1 MASSA
6 PRQDFPATPR
16 WRRWQ
21 AAGTPAQRVDY
32 WKDVVCEAVLDV
44 AMTPGQEVAENAF
57 HGSIYSRDQGG
68 ARLVNFRSA
77 SHRIQRTAG
86 QADHAS
92 DEFLMISLQKR
103 GACRLTQRQ
112 GEVELV
118 QGDIG
123 VLDSVQ
129 AFDIDFPADVERRMV
144 LLPRAL
150 LQARLPSFRNLAGPH
165 RLAANQALTRVLAET
180 LSALT
185 SRQDNLD
192 DSLANT
198 LLGSMA
204 DLLAVRFSQERNTAP
219 SLNGEASFL
228 RICRYIDECASEPG
242 LTPAGIAQAHGMSLR
257 TLQRLF
263 HRHGAA
269 GLGIEAH
276 IVERRLLRAQRLLSQ
291 GAARNVSEAAFAAG
305 FSDLS
310 HFTRRFQGRFG
321 VTPSAVLRRAGRGTA
336 GA

>member
-6 PRQDFPATPR
+6 PPQDFPTTPL
-16 WRRWQ
+16 WRQWQ

-44 AMTPGQEVAENAF
+44 AMTPGQQVAEHAF
-57 HGSIYSRDQGG
+57 HGSIYSRDHGG

-77 SHRIQRTAG
+77 SHRIQRTAR

-92 DEFLMISLQKR
+92 DEFLMISLQER
-103 GACRLTQRQ
+103 GACRLSQRQ
-112 GEVELV
+112 GEVELA

-129 AFDIDFPADVERRMV
+129 AFDIDFPGDVERRMV

-150 LQARLPSFRNLAGPH
+150 LQARLPAFRHLSGPH
-165 RLAANQALTRVLAET
+165 RLAGDHALTRVLAET

-185 SRQDNLD
+185 SRED
-192 DSLANT
+192 DLGDTLANT

-204 DLLAVRFSQERNTAP
+204 DLLAIRFAQVHNSAP
-219 SLNGEASFL
+219 ALNGEASFL
-228 RICRYIDECASEPG
+228 RICRYIDDCSSEPG

-263 HRHGAA
+263 HRHGTP

-276 IVERRLLRAQRLLSQ
+276 IVEHRLLRAHRLLSQ
-291 GAARNVSEAAFAAG
+291 GTARNVSEAAFAAG

-321 VTPSAVLRRAGRGTA
+321 ITPSAVLRQTGRGIR